1 VIGRR
6 AARLALLALLALARP
21 AAAASDQPLGV
32 GTPGTFRWLFLD
44 MPLTDARGAGGAVR
58 VDLRW
63 WLSSD
68 WSEPTQLVRGGRTVR
83 VREDVQSDVLQAAV
97 VIPWGRLGAPA
108 PLARV
113 ETTAELRLAMRWGGW
128 TDEPISRWHGLVGAW
143 NYHRNKFP
151 ADVIDVQLGEVGG
164 RTLVRLRHGQ
174 AALSDLALRT
184 QVPLLEGSPGPGA
197 GGAPAWAVALRADVK
212 LPTGRLALAGGSG
225 GVDAGLGLLATHS
238 PAPWLTFH
246 AMGAARLVSPLPHR
260 FPLQP
265 SPLQWGLDA
274 SVVVR
279 PHRAVALVLEDR
291 LSSPLFGG
299 AWRLTPGYD
308 EPEATAY
315 YALLR
320 PQNQISGGLRL
331 GEVTAFLSE
340 DFTPWRRIS
349 GDPGPNWFFNS
360 NAPDLVLGLSWA
372 RSY

>member
-1 VIGRR
+1 VT
-6 AARLALLALLALARP
+6 ARLAACLAVLALARP
-21 AAAASDQPLGV
+21 AAGVSDGPLAV
-32 GTPGTFRWLFLD
+32 VTPGTFRWLFLD
-44 MPLTDARGAGGAVR
+44 MPLSDARGAGGPAAAVR
-58 VDLRW
+58 LDLRW

-68 WSEPTQLVRGGRTVR
+68 WSEPTQLVRGGRTVW

-97 VIPWGRLGAPA
+97 TVPWGRLGAPA
-108 PLARV
+108 ALARV

-128 TDEPISRWHGLVGAW
+128 TDQGISRWHGLIGAW

-151 ADVIDVQLGEVGG
+151 ADVVDVRLEEAGG
-164 RTLVRLRHGQ
+164 RTLIRLRHGQ
-174 AALSDLALRT
+174 AAISDLALRT
-184 QVPLLEGSPGPGA
+184 QIPLLEGRPGA
-197 GGAPAWAVALRADVK
+197 GPDWAVALRADLK

-225 GVDAGLGLLATHS
+225 GVDAGLGLLATLS
-238 PAPWLTFH
+238 PAPWLTLH
-246 AMGAARLVSPLPHR
+246 AMGAARLVSPLPHG

-265 SPLQWGLDA
+265 SPVQWGLDA
-274 SVVVR
+274 SIVVR
-279 PHRAVALVLEDR
+279 PHRVVALVLEDR

-299 AWRLTPGYD
+299 AWRLAPGYD

-340 DFTPWRRIS
+340 DFTPWHRIS
-349 GDPGPNWFFNS
+349 GDPGPDWFFNS
-360 NAPDLVLGLSWA
+360 NSPDLVLGLSWA